1 MHIATSFSLLTKGSA
16 QEWALIVTGEA
27 KPQSGDKMV
36 DNAGDDMPLLARV
49 DIASG
54 KVTRFRFA
62 DVDFAA
68 LDKVLTPYRS
78 RTRQQ

>member
-1 MHIATSFSLLTKGSA
+1 MRIATSFSLLTKGSA
-16 QEWALIVTGEA
+16 QDWALIVTGEA
-27 KPQSGDKMV
+27 GAQTGDHIV

-68 LDKVLTPYRS
+68 LDKALAPYRR
-78 RTRQQ
+78 RTQ